1 MQRML
6 LWCAASALLLSGM
19 SLAQT
24 IPTVTAQA
32 NTVYVGADGTFEA
45 TPDTAV
51 LRLDIAT
58 QQDTTRAAYDRV
70 AAAAEQVR
78 KVLRDNGFDPKA
90 AQIGYYAVQPIYD
103 WKNPKR
109 KIVAYRVVTSV
120 TLKLHDLSKM
130 ESKIGALTEQL
141 ANIEEAQ
148 NQSLSY
154 TLENVEAAKSK
165 ATEDALKK
173 ARTQANVVATT
184 GGRALG
190 ELLFATVDV
199 SQPIIVPMR
208 AQPMMAKAM
217 GAAEAAPPTAEF
229 SPQSVTVTAHVNA
242 MFGLK

>member
-1 MQRML
+1 MQRKL
-6 LWCAASALLLSGM
+6 WWCAASILLLTGV
-19 SLAQT
+19 SLSQT
-24 IPTVTAQA
+24 MPTVTAQA

-58 QQDTTRAAYDRV
+58 QQDTARAAYDRV

-90 AQIGYYAVQPIYD
+90 AQIGYYAVQPMYD

-109 KIVAYRVVTSV
+109 KIVGYRVVTSV
-120 TLKLHDLSKM
+120 TLKLHDLAKM
-130 ESKIGALTEQL
+130 ESKIGTLTEQL

-154 TLENVEAAKSK
+154 TLEGVEQAKAK

-208 AQPMMAKAM
+208 AQPVMAKAM
-217 GAAEAAPPTAEF
+217 GAEAAPPISEF
-229 SPQSVTVTAHVNA
+229 SPQSVTITAHVNA